1 MSDVKLTTQSLST
14 ELNRLT
20 YRKRFWAIVRNTL
33 YILMAV
39 ASTAVLI
46 AVLWLPVLRIYGHSM
61 DKTLQEGDIVLTV
74 KGTDFDSGDVISFY
88 YNNKILVKRV
98 IAKSGDWV
106 DINDDGDVY
115 VNQKKLDEPYILE
128 QSLGQTN
135 LTYPYQVPDGQLFVM
150 GDNRATSLDSRHT
163 SIGGISQEQIVG
175 KIIFRVW
182 PLQEIGTIK

>member
-1 MSDVKLTTQSLST
+1 GSVVTYSLHDRNAMSFFV
-14 ELNRLT
+14 
-20 YRKRFWAIVRNTL
+20 AL
-33 YILMAV
+33 YF
-39 ASTAVLI
+39 T
-46 AVLWLPVLRIYGHSM
+46 IYH
-61 DKTLQEGDIVLTV
+61 
-74 KGTDFDSGDVISFY
+74 
-88 YNNKILVKRV
+88 NNKILVKRV

-106 DINDDGDVY
+106 DINGDGDVY
-115 VNQKKLDEPYILE
+115 VNQKKLDKPYILE

>member
-1 MSDVKLTTQSLST
+1 MSDLKLTTETLST
-14 ELNRLT
+14 ELDRLT
-20 YRKRFWAIVRNTL
+20 YRRRFWTVVRNTL

-39 ASTAVLI
+39 ASTAILI

-61 DKTLQEGDIVLTV
+61 DKTLREGDIVLTV
-74 KGTDFDSGDVISFY
+74 KGSDFETGDVISFY

-98 IAKSGDWV
+98 IAQSGDWV
-106 DINDDGDVY
+106 EINAEGEVS
-115 VNQKKLDEPYILE
+115 VNQKKLTEPYVSELA
-128 QSLGQTN
+128 LGQTN

-175 KIIFRVW
+175 KIVFRVW
-182 PLQEIGTIK
+182 PLNSFGTIE